1 MARWRRS
8 SNNHYESSW
17 LARAFRSDMKTAYEK
32 REYLDLQVVF
42 ASDRIRKLLQQTEQV
57 AASDATV
64 LITGETGSG
73 KEMVARAIHHH
84 SKRQSKSWVDIN
96 CTALPENLLESELFG
111 HERGAFSGADAAKQG
126 LFELANQGTL
136 FLDEIGDL
144 DPRLQVKLLRILD
157 GAPYYRLGGVRK
169 VHVDVRLVTA
179 TNQNLKEAAEQG
191 GRFRFDLYHRL
202 SQVRLTV
209 PPLRER
215 PEDIAPLAMHFLEI
229 QKPGMRIS
237 REAMEV
243 LEAYLWPGNVRELR
257 NVVIGAAVF
266 APRMEITAED
276 LPEEFHQS
284 TFTSSLANLTVL
296 GEAERAAITR
306 VLEETRGDQVHAAE
320 KLGISRRTLQRRIK
334 SYRLKIEHGVS
345 VRV

>member
-1 MARWRRS
+1 MTMA
-8 SNNHYESSW
+8 Y
-17 LARAFRSDMKTAYEK
+17 DK

-42 ASDRIRKLLQQTEQV
+42 ASDRIRTLLQQAEQV
-57 AASDATV
+57 AATDATV
-64 LITGETGSG
+64 LITGESGSG

-111 HERGAFSGADAAKQG
+111 HERGAFSGADSSKPG

-144 DPRLQVKLLRILD
+144 DPRMQVKLLRVLD
-157 GAPYYRLGGVRK
+157 GASYYRLGGVRK

-191 GRFRFDLYHRL
+191 RFRFDLYHRL
-202 SQVRLTV
+202 SQVRLPV

-215 PEDIAPLAMHFLEI
+215 PEDIAPLTMHFLEK

-237 REAMEV
+237 REAMDV
-243 LEAYLWPGNVRELR
+243 LEAYPWPGNVRELR

-266 APRMEITAED
+266 APRMEVTAEG
-276 LPEEFHQS
+276 LPEELRQS
-284 TFTSSLANLTVL
+284 AFTSSLSNLTAL
-296 GEAERAAITR
+296 GEAERDAISR
-306 VLEETRGDQVHAAE
+306 VLEETRGHQVHAAE

-334 SYRLKIEHGVS
+334 SYGLKLERDVS

>member
-1 MARWRRS
+1 
-8 SNNHYESSW
+8 
-17 LARAFRSDMKTAYEK
+17 MKTAYEK
-32 REYLDLQVVF
+32 REYLGLDVVF
-42 ASDRIRKLLQQTEQV
+42 SSDRIRKVLQQAEQV

-73 KEMVARAIHHH
+73 KEMVARAVHHY
-84 SKRQSKSWVDIN
+84 SKRRSKSWVDIN
-96 CTALPENLLESELFG
+96 CTALPENLLESELVG
-111 HERGAFSGADAAKQG
+111 HERGAFSGADSAKPG
-126 LFELANQGTL
+126 LFELANHGTL
-136 FLDEIGDL
+136 FLDVIGDV
-144 DPRLQVKLLRILD
+144 DSRLQVKLLRILD
-157 GAPYYRLGGVRK
+157 GAPYYRLGGVKK
-169 VHVDVRLVTA
+169 VNIDVRLVTA
-179 TNQNLKEAAEQG
+179 TNQNLKQAAEQG
-191 GRFRFDLYHRL
+191 RFRSDLYHRL

-215 PEDIAPLAMHFLEI
+215 PEDIAPLAMHFLET

-266 APRMEITAED
+266 ATRMEITAED
-276 LPEEFHQS
+276 LPEELRQS
-284 TFTSSLANLTVL
+284 LFTSSLVSLNAL
-296 GEAERAAITR
+296 GEAERAAISR
-306 VLEETRGDQVHAAE
+306 VLEETHGHQVQAAE

-334 SYRLKIEHGVS
+334 SFGLKVEREVS

>member
-1 MARWRRS
+1 
-8 SNNHYESSW
+8 
-17 LARAFRSDMKTAYEK
+17 MKTAHEK
-32 REYLDLQVVF
+32 REYLGLDVVF
-42 ASDRIRKLLQQTEQV
+42 CSDRIRKVLQQAEQV

-73 KEMVARAIHHH
+73 KEMVARAVHHY
-84 SKRQSKSWVDIN
+84 SKRRSKSWVDIN

-111 HERGAFSGADAAKQG
+111 HERGAFSGADSAKPG
-126 LFELANQGTL
+126 LFELANHGTL
-136 FLDEIGDL
+136 FLDEIGDI
-144 DPRLQVKLLRILD
+144 DARLQVKLLRILD
-157 GAPYYRLGGVRK
+157 GATYYRLGGVKK
-169 VHVDVRLVTA
+169 VNIDVRLVTA
-179 TNQNLKEAAEQG
+179 TNQNLKQAAEQG
-191 GRFRFDLYHRL
+191 RFRSDLYHRL

-209 PPLRER
+209 PSLRER

-243 LEAYLWPGNVRELR
+243 LETYLWPGNVRELR

-266 APRMEITAED
+266 ATRMEITAED
-276 LPEEFHQS
+276 LPRELRHS
-284 TFTSSLANLTVL
+284 TFTSSLVSLNAL

-306 VLEETRGDQVHAAE
+306 VLEETRGHQVQAAE

-334 SYRLKIEHGVS
+334 SFGLKVEREVS

>member
-1 MARWRRS
+1 
-8 SNNHYESSW
+8 
-17 LARAFRSDMKTAYEK
+17 MKTASEK
-32 REYLDLQVVF
+32 REYLGLDVVF
-42 ASDRIRKLLQQTEQV
+42 SSDRIRKVLQQAEQV

-73 KEMVARAIHHH
+73 KEMVARAVHHY
-84 SKRQSKSWVDIN
+84 SKRRSKSWVDIN

-111 HERGAFSGADAAKQG
+111 HERGAFSGADSAKPG
-126 LFELANQGTL
+126 LFELANHGTL
-136 FLDEIGDL
+136 FLDEIGDV
-144 DPRLQVKLLRILD
+144 DSRLQVKLLRILD
-157 GAPYYRLGGVRK
+157 GAPYYRLGGVKK
-169 VHVDVRLVTA
+169 VNIDVRLVTA
-179 TNQNLKEAAEQG
+179 TNQNLKQAAEQG
-191 GRFRFDLYHRL
+191 RFRSDLYHRL

-215 PEDIAPLAMHFLEI
+215 PEDIAPLATHFLET

-243 LEAYLWPGNVRELR
+243 LEAHLWPGNVRELR

-266 APRMEITAED
+266 ATRMEITAED
-276 LPEEFHQS
+276 LPEELRQS
-284 TFTSSLANLTVL
+284 LFTSSLVSLNAL
-296 GEAERAAITR
+296 GEAERAAISR
-306 VLEETRGDQVHAAE
+306 VLEETHGHQVQAAE

-334 SYRLKIEHGVS
+334 SFGLKVEREVS

>member
-1 MARWRRS
+1 
-8 SNNHYESSW
+8 
-17 LARAFRSDMKTAYEK
+17 MKTAYEK
-32 REYLDLQVVF
+32 REYLGLDVVF
-42 ASDRIRKLLQQTEQV
+42 SSDRIRKVLQQAEQV

-73 KEMVARAIHHH
+73 KEMVARAVHHY
-84 SKRQSKSWVDIN
+84 SKRRSKSWVDIN

-111 HERGAFSGADAAKQG
+111 HERGAFSGADSAKPG
-126 LFELANQGTL
+126 LFELANHGTL
-136 FLDEIGDL
+136 FLDEIGDV
-144 DPRLQVKLLRILD
+144 DSRLQVKLLRILD
-157 GAPYYRLGGVRK
+157 GAPYYRLGGVKK
-169 VHVDVRLVTA
+169 VNIDVRLVTA
-179 TNQNLKEAAEQG
+179 TNQNLKQAAEQG
-191 GRFRFDLYHRL
+191 RFRSDLYHRL

-215 PEDIAPLAMHFLEI
+215 PEDIAPLAMHFLET

-257 NVVIGAAVF
+257 NVVIGAVVF
-266 APRMEITAED
+266 ATRMEITAED
-276 LPEEFHQS
+276 LPQELRHS
-284 TFTSSLANLTVL
+284 TFTSSLVSLNAL
-296 GEAERAAITR
+296 GEAERAAISR
-306 VLEETRGDQVHAAE
+306 VLEETHGHQVQAAE

-334 SYRLKIEHGVS
+334 SFGLKVEREVS